1 MDCSLIICKIS
12 SWIFSGCSNSFSFN
26 KKDQGIVKGL
36 TEDLNDV
43 NEAYLTSLI
52 W

>member
-1 MDCSLIICKIS
+1 M
-12 SWIFSGCSNSFSFN
+12 FPGCSNSFYFN
-26 KKDQGIVKGL
+26 KKDEGIVKGL

-43 NEAYLTSLI
+43 KEVYLTSLI